1 MREVGTWGNLWSS
14 PGCLSTGRVGN
25 MPTRG
30 DSRDS
35 LAQDV
40 RAQVNWREQSYGGR
54 GSSSHRLDMGQW
66 GGGEISTKKVNIFSI
81 FTVFLPSERV
91 YIWKEKKNSN
101 KPCGIGLKL

>member
-81 FTVFLPSERV
+81 FTVSYHQRECTYGKR
-91 YIWKEKKNSN
+91 KKTQIN
-101 KPCGIGLKL
+101 PVALG